1 MVEASERGVRTVESR
16 ASICPAPFRG
26 KEEGD
31 TVVRNFMVLT
41 LVTLLVT
48 SSSISVAKQ
57 RKATHKPGYA
67 SPLIVEPYLLPEAV
81 RMREAQKNWP
91 NVPLCD
97 DGGYRIR
104 PCSIEPGGGGRP

>member
-1 MVEASERGVRTVESR
+1 M
-16 ASICPAPFRG
+16 
-26 KEEGD
+26 
-31 TVVRNFMVLT
+31 RNFMVLT
-41 LVTLLVT
+41 LVTVLVT

-67 SPLIVEPYLLPEAV
+67 APLIVEPYLLPEAV

-97 DGGYRIR
+97 EGGYRIR